1 MGGYTEL
8 VGYRVVEAACEEEV
22 LYSIKNY
29 CAQIYIRLRK

>member
-1 MGGYTEL
+1 MDGYTEL
-8 VGYRVVEAACEEEV
+8 VVDGVVEAACEEEV